1 MTESV
6 KTRRYDNTRRQA
18 QARATRADV
27 VAAARD
33 LFVQRGYAATTI
45 EAIGEAADTPLATV
59 YRLFGSKRGILAAV
73 LDVSFVGDDEPITMH
88 ERPAV
93 QAAFAEADPRR
104 LLTSFA
110 RICRELLDRSAPI
123 QHVLRG
129 AATVDPEVAELL
141 ALVRSQRLE
150 GQSRVACA
158 LAARGA
164 LAEGITEAA
173 AADTI
178 YTLMAPEVHHI
189 LTVERAW
196 SADRYERWLANSLCT
211 LLLPPLATAAVPPY
225 DEAQPPGQTA
235 RTRRARRDGSEH
247 EVDQAEP

>member
-1 MTESV
+1 MSEPV

-45 EAIGEAADTPLATV
+45 EAIGEAAATPLATI

-73 LDVSFVGDDEPITMH
+73 LDVSFVGDDEPIAMH

-129 AATVDPEVAELL
+129 AATVDPEASELL
-141 ALVRSQRLE
+141 ALVRNQRLE
-150 GQSRVACA
+150 GQSRVARA

-196 SADRYERWLANSLCT
+196 SADSYERWLASALCT
-211 LLLPPLATAAVPPY
+211 VLLPPPVTAAVPPY
-225 DEAQPPGQTA
+225 EAQPPSQTA
-235 RTRRARRDGSEH
+235 RSRRARRGGSERD
-247 EVDQAEP
+247 VNQAEP